1 MKTISITIEGTEYVL
16 DLEKAKNLGVLK
28 EDTSI
33 KKIEIGDMYLLHNIS
48 PVIIVEHG
56 FASVGSGEPILYNTV
71 GLWGGLQTYSDFP
84 CGATREEM
92 LAHLNK
98 YTKDK
103 ALKFIKNINDDFKA
117 LVDGVLRVAP

>member
-1 MKTISITIEGTEYVL
+1 MKELNITIQGTEYIF
-16 DLEKAKNLGVLK
+16 DIEKAKSLGVLK
-28 EDTSI
+28 EDTTI
-33 KKIEIGDMYLLHNIS
+33 KTIEIGDLYLLHNIS

-56 FASVGSGEPILYNTV
+56 FASVGSGETILYNII

-98 YTKDK
+98 YTKGK

-117 LVDGVLRVAP
+117 LVDSVVKS